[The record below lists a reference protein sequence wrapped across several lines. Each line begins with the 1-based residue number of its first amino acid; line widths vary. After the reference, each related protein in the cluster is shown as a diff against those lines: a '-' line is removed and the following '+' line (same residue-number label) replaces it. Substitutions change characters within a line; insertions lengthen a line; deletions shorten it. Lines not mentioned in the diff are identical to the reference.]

1 MFVLA
6 AMPTPAGAP
15 PPGARASASRRVS
28 SDGDDPWSAVD
39 DLRGTKHYDALGLRR
54 DATPAQV
61 RAAYRAAARTHHPD
75 KGGDARAF
83 AAVRAA
89 FETLGDPA
97 RRAAYDALAAEHA
110 FRYIPGVTP
119 RARGGEDAL
128 LDDLERLGLHLDPGS
143 QLVVLC
149 EVCGRPSNK
158 TCFAC
163 GLRFCDFCAR
173 KLHWKGAAG
182 LHYPVADAPG
192 SMRRKIAERE
202 LERKRVEDAR
212 RRQLADPNFRTDDE
226 LREIRAFKEAAAD
239 AHLRRRGHH
248 TRTYD
253 PRLARYY
260 MWAQTARRVYVA
272 VHVPTGYAD
281 RALDVSVLG
290 GATGSLRV
298 QAEDSPP
305 TLHRALARPI
315 DPNAPVAYYRSDDGT
330 RVTVALTKAEPGRR
344 WERAFEG
351 DPYGARCLRAPYV
364 VRETA
369 DDVVVETRVPRWV
382 RAEDVRVAVDARGM
396 AVDVAGVMEGLTRTF
411 WRPAKAETR
420 PGDERK
426 YPFVLPE
433 ETAWS
438 LDRDGDG
445 VDARS
450 DARSGA
456 RRDRDPDPDPDRYED
471 TATLT
476 ICMVKRAPTEDEVRY
491 KRGEV
496 QDNRHASSTANPA
509 GRPGTRLFVE
519 DQDDFGLEDDLA
531 ATCFFETGYAWRPA
545 KPWCAHARDTA
556 GRGEWVEDAEV
567 SDEKD
572 LSDES
577 RRVLEQLLALD
588 EEDDAK
594 IDPNVSF
601 EEATWEDD
609 A

>member
-1 MFVLA
+1 
-6 AMPTPAGAP
+6 MPTPADAP

-39 DLRGTKHYDALGLRR
+39 DLRGTKHYDALDLRR

-226 LREIRAFKEAAAD
+226 LREIREFKDAAAD
-239 AHLRRRGHH
+239 VYATPGEHH
-248 TRTYD
+248 VRTYD
-253 PRLARYY
+253 QRLARYY

-281 RALDVSVLG
+281 RALDVRVVG
-290 GATGSLRV
+290 GATGALRV

-305 TLHRALARPI
+305 TMERALARPI
-315 DPNAPVAYYRSDDGT
+315 DPNAPVAYYTSEDKT
-330 RVTVALTKAEPGRR
+330 RVTIALTKAEPGRG
-344 WERAFEG
+344 WDRAFEG
-351 DPYGARCLRAPYV
+351 DPLGARCLRAPYV
-364 VRETA
+364 IRETA
-369 DDVVVETRVPRWV
+369 EEIVVETRTPRWV
-382 RAEDVRVAVDARGM
+382 RTEDVRVAVDARGI

-411 WRPAKAETR
+411 WRPAEAAMR
-420 PGDERK
+420 PGDARK
-426 YPFVLPE
+426 YPFVVPE

-438 LDRDGDG
+438 LDRDD
-445 VDARS
+445 DARG
-450 DARSGA
+450 DPN
-456 RRDRDPDPDPDRYED
+456 RDGDED
-471 TATLT
+471 TATVT
-476 ICMVKRAPTEDEVRY
+476 ICMVKRAATEDEIMY

-496 QDNRHASSTANPA
+496 QDNRHASSPANPA
-509 GRPGTRLFVE
+509 GKPGTRLFAE
-519 DQDDFGLEDDLA
+519 DQDDFGLEDALA
-531 ATCFFETGYAWRPA
+531 AACFFETGHAWRPA

-572 LSDES
+572 LSEES

-588 EEDDAK
+588 EDDDAK
-594 IDPNVSF
+594 IMSRR
-601 EEATWEDD
+601 E
-609 A
+609 